1 MKIADLKREIAAKR
15 AKLSLLLSQREE
27 MMWSSLA
34 GGASSSAETF
44 DDGLF
49 D

>member
-1 MKIADLKREIAAKR
+1 MKIVDLKREIAAKR